1 MTTDGE
7 DCACDWGISIH
18 KALAS
23 LDMQTMIEVQGQQD
37 FDPQGSREPRQQYGK
52 NVWNMFHFD
61 PQGSREPRP
70 LESVKLQDLRNFDPQ
85 GSREPRRK
93 VMAKT
98 KSSVNF
104 DPQGSREPRL
114 RGQDG
119 KYSPETISIHKAL
132 ASLDELQDLQQ
143 QMFQNFDP
151 QGSREPRQILPL

>member
-1 MTTDGE
+1 MLYHTDE
-7 DCACDWGISIH
+7 ISIH

-23 LDMQTMIEVQGQQD
+23 LDNEYIPSILAILD
-37 FDPQGSREPRQQYGK
+37 
-52 NVWNMFHFD
+52 
-61 PQGSREPRP
+61 
-70 LESVKLQDLRNFDPQ
+70 FDPQ

-132 ASLDELQDLQQ
+132 ASLDL
-143 QMFQNFDP
+143 MM
-151 QGSREPRQILPL
+151 